1 MNRPD
6 NWLDRYIGLP
16 WKIGGRELYGGID
29 CWGLV
34 RLVMRDEAGI
44 DVPSWVDDPDAHGE
58 TCRSRS
64 RAFDRHL
71 DQFFRVPA
79 GEEQLFDIVTFFIG
93 PALWHVGILVE
104 LPHTMLHI
112 EGQEGSQCEDWTL
125 RPDLRKQFGG
135 FWRVR

>member
-1 MNRPD
+1 M
-6 NWLDRYIGLP
+6 
-16 WKIGGRELYGGID
+16 
-29 CWGLV
+29 
-34 RLVMRDEAGI
+34 
-44 DVPSWVDDPDAHGE
+44 PSWVDDPDAQGE

-79 GEEQLFDIVTFFIG
+79 GEEQLFDIVPFFIG
-93 PALWHVGILVE
+93 PALWHVGVLVQ

-112 EGQEGSQCEDWTL
+112 EGPEGSQCEDWTS
-125 RPDLRKQFGG
+125 RADLKKQFGG